1 MALIHSMMGN
11 LNHVG
16 AFDIFLPWLLFL
28 AIIYALLSK
37 HEVFGTEVSVQGVIS
52 ILLSFFIVNYALPPY
67 FLTNL
72 FGIMGM
78 FVAGGVVLIILLGMA
93 GIKLGDLFGEG
104 NKTVLALAIAVIT
117 VLIFI
122 GVGGTLA
129 IGLSEEALITFGFF
143 IIMAAAVYML
153 GANGGD

>member
-16 AFDIFLPWLLFL
+16 AFDIFMPWLLFL
-28 AIIYALLSK
+28 AIIYAIISK

-52 ILLSFFIVNYALPPY
+52 ILLSFFMVNYALPPY

-93 GIKLGDLFGEG
+93 GIKFGDLFGED
-104 NKTVLALAIAVIT
+104 NKTVLALAIAIVA

-122 GVGGTLA
+122 GVGGMLP
-129 IGLSEEALITFGFF
+129 IHLSEELVVTFGFF
-143 IIMAAAVYML
+143 IIMAATVYML
-153 GANGGD
+153 GAKGGD

>member
-1 MALIHSMMGN
+1 MALIHSIMGN

-28 AIIYALLSK
+28 AIIYAIISK
-37 HEVFGTEVSVQGVIS
+37 HEVFGTEVSVQGVVS

-93 GIKLGDLFGEG
+93 GIKLDELFGKD
-104 NKTVLALAIAVIT
+104 NKTVLALAIAVIA

-143 IIMAAAVYML
+143 VIMAAAVYML
-153 GANGGD
+153 GGKGGE

>member
-16 AFDIFLPWLLFL
+16 AFDIFMPWLLFL
-28 AIIYALLSK
+28 AIIYAIISK
-37 HEVFGTEVSVQGVIS
+37 NEVFGTEVSVQATVS
-52 ILLSFFIVNYALPPY
+52 IVLSFFMVNYALPPY

-72 FGIMGM
+72 FGITGM

-93 GIKLGDLFGEG
+93 GIKLGDLFGED
-104 NKTVLALAIAVIT
+104 NKTVLALAIAIVA

-122 GVGGTLA
+122 GVGGMLP
-129 IGLSEEALITFGFF
+129 IRLSEELVVTFGFF
-143 IIMAAAVYML
+143 VIMAATVYML
-153 GANGGD
+153 GAKGGE

>member
-28 AIIYALLSK
+28 AIIYAIISK
-37 HEVFGTEVSVQGVIS
+37 HEVFGTEVSVQGIIS

-78 FVAGGVVLIILLGMA
+78 FIAGIVVLILLLGMA
-93 GIKLGDLFGEG
+93 GIKLDELFGKD
-104 NKTVLALAIAVIT
+104 NKTALALAIAVVA

-122 GVGGTLA
+122 GVGGTTA
-129 IGLSEEALITFGFF
+129 FGISEEALITLGFF
-143 IIMAAAVYML
+143 AIMAAAVVLL
-153 GANGGD
+153 GKGNGD